1 MKRKHARMFP
11 FLLYLPLKL
20 ERQFTM
26 RKRIFTML
34 VLAMTCV
41 TLQARPVDQE
51 TAKRLGQSFVK
62 ANFEFTRQSDQLNL
76 VQTAYSERGE
86 ACYYIFNVGD
96 TGFVILAA
104 DDNYRPVIGYSDR
117 GTFNP
122 DDMAPALS
130 EYLEVVRQG
139 VMRASLA
146 SSASVAVA
154 ADWTMLERC
163 GRLVSR
169 HGGREDVFLVQTT
182 WNQNYPYNYF
192 CPEGEGGP
200 GGHCYAGC
208 VATAAAQ
215 LMKFWNHPIQ
225 GQGSY
230 TYIPEDHPEY
240 GPLTA
245 NFGET
250 TYDWDNMPNAI
261 SNNSPIEQIEAVAQL
276 IYHVGVSVDMNYRPT
291 SSGAVTGKLCQ
302 TMPAYFFYTDQMD
315 NLYRENYTHE
325 GYMQLVINSIDMNWP
340 MVQRGGG
347 HAYVLDGYNDND
359 MVHFNWGWSGSSDG
373 WFNIDEHGY
382 ADGES
387 IIYNYVPAEIYS
399 ATANAP
405 TDMNVV
411 PANDGTLTAS
421 ISWKNPSITLT
432 NVPLTAIDQ
441 IVVARNGEVI
451 FTEDNVTPGAEMSFV
466 DESVPYFDVF
476 DYAVYAIINGQHGA
490 SARAEKVLVAPTCDW
505 KIIMQ
510 SSAFQGWNGG
520 YVSLYSATG
529 KEIQRFTITSSV
541 PSTFNFPVPVG
552 NVCFG
557 WTAPSNNVSN
567 MSLIIKD
574 SEGNTAYTYQ
584 GNSSGMGEGVFYAVN
599 NGCGN
604 ALVTTAPYHLIAEM
618 SESDAVLTWENGGV
632 VPDYGYIVYKDEQIY
647 GFTTELSF
655 VDENITV
662 GHCYTV
668 TALNYGGESDHSNE
682 TCASAGDCKGATN
695 FDYEYVG
702 NNYKIKLLWDKPEPS
717 DGLSGYYLFRKQGE
731 DGTYERIKLLSAS
744 ATNFTDNTA
753 NQQGDYYYRLYAYYS
768 ATDCTSA
775 PASIKDDPNKFYL
788 KVYYSPTD
796 IEETEKPEMNLY
808 PNPVNHSL
816 KIEAEGMTH
825 VTVFNQ
831 LGQLIFASECDSN
844 SLNINVSYWN
854 EGIYL
859 VKVVTGNGWV
869 SHRVAVVH

>member
-26 RKRIFTML
+26 KKRIFTML

-139 VMRASLA
+139 VMSASEA

-154 ADWTMLERC
+154 ADWTMLEKN

-604 ALVTTAPYHLIAEM
+604 ALVTTAPYHLMAEM
-618 SESDAVLTWENGGV
+618 SESDVVLTWENGGV
-632 VPDYGYIVYKDEQIY
+632 VPDYGYIVYKDEQTY

-702 NNYKIKLLWDKPEPS
+702 NNYKIKLLWDKPEPG

-796 IEETEKPEMNLY
+796 IEETEKPEMKLY

-816 KIEAEGMTH
+816 KIEADGMTH
-825 VTVFNQ
+825 VTVYNQ

-844 SLNINVSYWN
+844 SLNINMSDWT

-859 VKVVTGNGWV
+859 FKVMTGNGWV

>member
-26 RKRIFTML
+26 KKRIFTML

-62 ANFEFTRQSDQLNL
+62 ANFEFTRQSNQLNL

-122 DDMAPALS
+122 EDMAPALA

-139 VMRASLA
+139 VMSASVA

-154 ADWTMLERC
+154 ADWAMLEKN

-169 HGGREDVFLVQTT
+169 HGGREDEFIVQTT

-529 KEIQRFTITSSV
+529 KEIQRFTITSTV

-557 WTAPSNNVSN
+557 WTAPNNNVSN

-584 GNSSGMGEGVFYAVN
+584 GNSSGMEEGVFYAVN

-604 ALVTTAPYHLIAEM
+604 ALVTTAPYHLMAEM

-702 NNYKIKLLWDKPEPS
+702 NNYKIKLLWDKPEPG

-816 KIEAEGMTH
+816 KIEADGMTH
-825 VTVFNQ
+825 VTVYNQ
-831 LGQLIFASECDSN
+831 LGQLVYASECDSN
-844 SLNINVSYWN
+844 SMNINVSDWN
-854 EGIYL
+854 ECIYL
-859 VKVVTGNGWV
+859 VKVMTGNGWV

>member
-122 DDMAPALS
+122 DDMAPALA

-154 ADWTMLERC
+154 ADWAMLEKN

-169 HGGREDVFLVQTT
+169 HGGREDEFIVQTT

-382 ADGES
+382 SDGES

-557 WTAPSNNVSN
+557 WTAPNNNVSN

-584 GNSSGMGEGVFYAVN
+584 GNSSGMEEGVFYAVN

-604 ALVTTAPYHLIAEM
+604 ALVTTAPYHLMAEM

-702 NNYKIKLLWDKPEPS
+702 NNYKIKLLWDKPEPG

-796 IEETEKPEMNLY
+796 IEETEKPEMKLY

-844 SLNINVSYWN
+844 SLNINVSDWN
-854 EGIYL
+854 EGIYH
-859 VKVVTGNGWV
+859 VKVMTGNGWV

>member
-122 DDMAPALS
+122 DDMAPALA

-139 VMRASLA
+139 VMSASVA

-154 ADWTMLERC
+154 ADWAMLEKN

-584 GNSSGMGEGVFYAVN
+584 GNSSGMEEGVFYAVN

-604 ALVTTAPYHLIAEM
+604 ALVTTAPYHLMAEM

-702 NNYKIKLLWDKPEPS
+702 NNYKIKLLWDKPEPG

-796 IEETEKPEMNLY
+796 IEETEKPEMKLY

-816 KIEAEGMTH
+816 KIEADGMTH
-825 VTVFNQ
+825 VTVYNQ
-831 LGQLIFASECDSN
+831 LGQLVYASECDSN
-844 SLNINVSYWN
+844 SLNINMSNWN
-854 EGIYL
+854 EGIYH
-859 VKVVTGNGWV
+859 VKVMTGNGWV

>member
-20 ERQFTM
+20 ERQFNM

-117 GTFNP
+117 GAFNP
-122 DDMAPALS
+122 DDMAPALA

-139 VMRASLA
+139 VMSASMA
-146 SSASVAVA
+146 SAASVAVA
-154 ADWTMLERC
+154 ADWAMLEKN

-466 DESVPYFDVF
+466 DENVPYYDVF
-476 DYAVYAIINGQHGA
+476 DYAVYAFINGQHGA

-557 WTAPSNNVSN
+557 WTAPNNNVSN

-584 GNSSGMGEGVFYAVN
+584 GNSSGMEEGVFYAVN

-604 ALVTTAPYHLIAEM
+604 ALVTTAPYHLMAEM
-618 SESDAVLTWENGGV
+618 SESDVVLTWENGGV
-632 VPDYGYIVYKDEQIY
+632 VPDYGYIVYKDEQIF

-702 NNYKIKLLWDKPEPS
+702 NNYKIKLLWDKPEPG

-775 PASIKDDPNKFYL
+775 PDSIKDDPNKFYL

-816 KIEAEGMTH
+816 KIEADGMTH
-825 VTVFNQ
+825 VTVYNQ
-831 LGQLIFASECDSN
+831 LGQLVYASECDSN
-844 SLNINVSYWN
+844 SLNINVSDWN

-859 VKVVTGNGWV
+859 VKVMTGNRWV